1 MANLTLLDP
10 FLTLIDYPSTLIA
23 SLRSGHSTCTRFSP
37 CGSFLASGRVDG
49 CVVVYDV
56 ETMGKLFPLPTL
68 LATYFCRAS
77 SHSLRRFAF
86 VRSLPL
92 ATRANSSCRRG
103 KEVPRTSW
111 TSRRRV
117 MVRRL
122 KIPRVNSTRLGRVGL
137 GSRET
142 RGRGGVV

>member
-56 ETMGKLFPLPTL
+56 ETMGEHSRLIFTL
-68 LATYFCRAS
+68 IRHQFHIYVS
-77 SHSLRRFAF
+77 SNF
-86 VRSLPL
+86 
-92 ATRANSSCRRG
+92 
-103 KEVPRTSW
+103 
-111 TSRRRV
+111 
-117 MVRRL
+117 
-122 KIPRVNSTRLGRVGL
+122 
-137 GSRET
+137 
-142 RGRGGVV
+142 